1 MVKPI
6 DGLKRLLDNK
16 FISLAK
22 IEWWLLKYV
31 SAYQDVISIIEAI
44 SPDYVFPSI
53 GDRYALEFQLKDLYE
68 LLEEVSVC
76 HRNEAYFKKQLALY
90 DEVSNNVT
98 ELSSWLESHKL
109 TASEEQIRFLDFF
122 ADNRELS
129 GYRSKVIMP
138 SNLDFSIRIN
148 LIEFEY
154 TLRFLD
160 IVERS
165 GKLVLTGI
173 VKLVKEVE
181 FLEEIVTKTKECT
194 STRPAYQRQHVVIA
208 TNDAHRNEHLI
219 RFVHGKTEL
228 LKDITVGQKVKVYT
242 DLRGGELEKESGVK
256 EYWNSL
262 IGWDIQILEDCIYE
276 AEL

>member
-22 IEWWLLKYV
+22 IEWWLLKYE
-31 SAYQDVISIIEAI
+31 SAYQDVISIIKAI
-44 SPDYVFPSI
+44 PSDYAFPSI

-68 LLEEVSVC
+68 LLEEVSAC
-76 HRNEAYFKKQLALY
+76 HRNEAYFKKQLELY
-90 DEVSNNVT
+90 DEISNNVT
-98 ELSSWLESHKL
+98 ELSAWLESHKL
-109 TASEEQIRFLDFF
+109 TPSEEQIRFLDFF

-160 IVERS
+160 IIKGSE
-165 GKLVLTGI
+165 KLVFIGV
-173 VKLVKEVE
+173 VKLIKDVE
-181 FLEEIVTKTKECT
+181 FLEEIVTKTKGFT
-194 STRPAYQRQHVVIA
+194 STRPAYKRQHVVIA
-208 TNDAHRNEHLI
+208 TNDAHRNEYLI

-228 LKDITVGQKVKVYT
+228 LKDITVGQKVKVFT

-262 IGWDIQILEDCIYE
+262 IGWGIQILEDCIYE